1 MQLNNRPLLIGITG
15 NIGSGKSSFCNY
27 LAANGLRIIS
37 ADVLANQHLEDKD
50 IQSALVT
57 RYSPDILTTS
67 VRDKNVLTINRKLLA
82 DKVFI
87 SETETNY
94 LNSLIRPLV
103 LQDFQQIA
111 EQSQEKVLCFEVP
124 LLFEAN
130 LQDCF
135 DYLILISASKEKRL
149 DRLEKKGE
157 EKSKA
162 EKRIMHQIPDI
173 NKRNLVDLVIE
184 NNNDIDALHKAADNF
199 ANHISE
205 IKLKEVRPF
214 ILV

>member
-94 LNSLIRPLV
+94 LNSLIHPLV

-135 DYLILISASKEKRL
+135 DYLILVSASKEMRL

-157 EKSKA
+157 DRIKA
-162 EKRIMHQIPDI
+162 EKRMMHQIPDSK
-173 NKRNLVDLVIE
+173 KRNWVDLVIE
-184 NNNDIDALHKAADNF
+184 NDSDLDSLHKAANSF
-199 ANHISE
+199 TTQISG
-205 IKLKEVRPF
+205 IRNREVRSF
-214 ILV
+214 ILA

>member
-94 LNSLIRPLV
+94 LNSLIHPLV

-149 DRLEKKGE
+149 DRL
-157 EKSKA
+157 

>member
-1 MQLNNRPLLIGITG
+1 L
-15 NIGSGKSSFCNY
+15 KS
-27 LAANGLRIIS
+27 
-37 ADVLANQHLEDKD
+37 
-50 IQSALVT
+50 
-57 RYSPDILTTS
+57 
-67 VRDKNVLTINRKLLA
+67 
-82 DKVFI
+82 
-87 SETETNY
+87 
-94 LNSLIRPLV
+94 
-103 LQDFQQIA
+103 
-111 EQSQEKVLCFEVP
+111 

-130 LQDCF
+130 LHDCF

-214 ILV
+214 IFSIICCQHLSNYPNDIWRSLHSYPL

>member
-94 LNSLIRPLV
+94 LNSLIHPLV

-124 LLFEAN
+124 FLFF
-130 LQDCF
+130 LKQIF
-135 DYLILISASKEKRL
+135 KIVLI
-149 DRLEKKGE
+149 
-157 EKSKA
+157 
-162 EKRIMHQIPDI
+162 
-173 NKRNLVDLVIE
+173 
-184 NNNDIDALHKAADNF
+184 
-199 ANHISE
+199 
-205 IKLKEVRPF
+205 
-214 ILV
+214 ILF

>member
-37 ADVLANQHLEDKD
+37 AMFWQTNIWMIKTFKVLC
-50 IQSALVT
+50 

-94 LNSLIRPLV
+94 LNSLIHPLV

-111 EQSQEKVLCFEVP
+111 EQSQEKVLCFEVSS
-124 LLFEAN
+124 F
-130 LQDCF
+130 
-135 DYLILISASKEKRL
+135 
-149 DRLEKKGE
+149 
-157 EKSKA
+157 
-162 EKRIMHQIPDI
+162 
-173 NKRNLVDLVIE
+173 
-184 NNNDIDALHKAADNF
+184 
-199 ANHISE
+199 
-205 IKLKEVRPF
+205 
-214 ILV
+214 